1 MDNIKIK
8 NTKDEIVIKKG
19 IIKRKYLIILLVV
32 NVPLMTIMFTVLKE
46 TNIFKGNEFIIKM
59 LMYEIAFM
67 WIIFFGISIT
77 GTLFWNLS
85 YEKIKIIKN
94 KNLIFITGDS
104 VKLRLTSQNKLEINI
119 SFTKEH
125 FIFTRARFKEMCT
138 INFTVDGNKEY
149 KWGFRLSEK
158 KAEEIKKII
167 EEYRRC
173 FYE

>member
-1 MDNIKIK
+1 M
-8 NTKDEIVIKKG
+8 
-19 IIKRKYLIILLVV
+19 LLVV
-32 NVPLMTIMFTVLKE
+32 NVPLMTIIFTFLKDL
-46 TNIFKGNEFIIKM
+46 TIFKGNELIIKI

-67 WIIFFGISIT
+67 WIIFFGISVT

-85 YEKIKIIKN
+85 YEKIKLIKN

-104 VKLRLTSQNKLEINI
+104 VKLKLTSQNKLEINI

-138 INFTVDGNKEY
+138 INFTVDEEKEY

-158 KAEEIKKII
+158 KAKEIKKII
-167 EEYRRC
+167 EEYRRE
-173 FYE
+173 FL